1 MPWQL
6 ELRDGKHCVVKKG
19 ESSPV
24 PGGCHDS
31 RADAIKHQR
40 ALYAN
45 ESRVASMYAELD
57 AQPDEIVEI
66 PDVESPLESFPPASS
81 RVVKIEIPTDEALT
95 ASVMQQMERM
105 SERQARTDQALV
117 AALQAIGERE
127 HVVNVHSSPITV
139 EPPTVNVEAP
149 NVTVESPTV
158 NVEPAQITVAAPDVT
173 VRPNIVMPSVS
184 KTVTFERDPL
194 TGQVE
199 RAEVT
204 ES

>member
-1 MPWQL
+1 L
-6 ELRDGKHCVVKKG
+6 VVSEADGNVM
-19 ESSPV
+19 
-24 PGGCHDS
+24 GCHES
-31 RADAIKHQR
+31 RTDAVKQSA

-57 AQPDEIVEI
+57 AQPDPEPVVQLEVE
-66 PDVESPLESFPPASS
+66 PVAAVS

-117 AALQAIGERE
+117 AALEAIGAKENI
-127 HVVNVHSSPITV
+127 VNVHSAPITV
-139 EPPTVNVEAP
+139 NPTPVNVEAP
-149 NVTVESPTV
+149 NVTVEAPTV
-158 NVEPAQITVAAPDVT
+158 NVPPTTVNVAAPNVT
-173 VRPNIVMPSVS
+173 VKAPDVVLPERQ

-194 TGQVE
+194 TQQVT

-204 ES
+204 EG

>member
-1 MPWQL
+1 MPWKL
-6 ELRDGKHCVVKKG
+6 ELRDGKHCVVKEG

-24 PGGCHDS
+24 PGGCHSS

-57 AQPDEIVEI
+57 AQPDPEPV
-66 PDVESPLESFPPASS
+66 VPLEPVAVFPTG
-81 RVVKIEIPTDEALT
+81 RTVKIEIPTDEALT

-117 AALQAIGERE
+117 AALEAIGAKES
-127 HVVNVHSSPITV
+127 VVNVHAAPITV
-139 EPPTVNVEAP
+139 NPTPVNVEAP

-158 NVEPAQITVAAPDVT
+158 NVEAPNVSVAAPAVT
-173 VRPNIVMPSVS
+173 VKPADVNVTLPERQ

-194 TGQVE
+194 TQQVT

-204 ES
+204 EG